1 MLFRGGINTI
11 MRSYLKLSSRKEECV
26 MKRSKLIAV
35 LLVSVMVIVAVQP
48 AFAGWSGEKEVKK
61 QAKNFGKAI
70 ETVNTARQAYDTAEK
85 LYKAKDNDERKKILT
100 DTAKD
105 VGKGIVKAPIK
116 AAADAT
122 ITTGATSTAVYL
134 ASAAGVTAKTGTAI
148 ATLSGAAA
156 TNATLAA
163 IGTPV
168 ATTLGIAAA
177 PAVVGAAV
185 VGAAAAGVCYG
196 VHCLI
201 DWIW

>member
-1 MLFRGGINTI
+1 
-11 MRSYLKLSSRKEECV
+11 

-48 AFAGWSGEKEVKK
+48 AFAGWSGKEEVKK
-61 QAKNFGKAI
+61 QAEKFGNAGK
-70 ETVNTARQAYDTAEK
+70 TVNTVYQVCKTGSD
-85 LYKAKDNDERKKILT
+85 LYNAKDNDERKDILI
-100 DTAKD
+100 DSAKD
-105 VGKGIVKAPIK
+105 FGKDIVKAPIK
-116 AAADAT
+116 AAADTA

-156 TNATLAA
+156 TSATMAA

-168 ATTLGIAAA
+168 ATGIATVTGIAIA
-177 PAVVGAAV
+177 PAVAGAAV

>member
-1 MLFRGGINTI
+1 MK
-11 MRSYLKLSSRKEECV
+11 YSRF
-26 MKRSKLIAV
+26 IAV
-35 LLVSVMVIVAVQP
+35 LLVSVMVFGGLRP

-70 ETVNTARQAYDTAEK
+70 ETVNTVHQVYDTAEK
-85 LYKAKDNDERKKILT
+85 LYKAKNDDERKKILT

-105 VGKGIVKAPIK
+105 VGKGVVKGVVK
-116 AAADAT
+116 GAADTA
-122 ITTGATSTAVYL
+122 ITTGATSTAVCL

-156 TNATLAA
+156 TSATMAA

-168 ATTLGIAAA
+168 ATGIATVTGIAIA
-177 PAVVGAAV
+177 PAVAGAAV